1 MSYLKDQISSFQA
14 STSNASSKVANKRVA
29 VASSDYTSSS
39 APTPSV
45 ASSRPAAQNE
55 SKRKRPDPTAYS
67 QPADTGTGKNLYT
80 QMVYAVEYIKDKGRP
95 QTLTDIISYLN
106 IHNEPQQYKD
116 NVKRAL
122 RKHAKVQYH
131 PKDDGGEGTYAYR
144 SIYDIQTGDEV
155 LAFLQDQKTAQGLE
169 VKKLKDGWPDIE
181 NTIDELETLGK
192 LLVTR
197 NKKDDHARWIWLN
210 DPSLDF
216 PVDKDFQSLW
226 HKIKLPEAGALAD
239 ELEKAGLQPANKSRG
254 IKVDPIKHAKKPKKP
269 RKGGKTT
276 NTHMAGV
283 LRDFSH
289 LKK

>member
-14 STSNASSKVANKRVA
+14 STANASSKVANKRVA
-29 VASSDYTSSS
+29 VAPTDS
-39 APTPSV
+39 APSIVSSQPSV
-45 ASSRPAAQNE
+45 QLDN
-55 SKRKRPDPTAYS
+55 KRKRIETTAYS

-80 QMVYAVEYIKDKGRP
+80 QMVYAVDYIKDKGRP

-106 IHNEPQQYKD
+106 IHNEPEQYKD

-131 PKDDGGEGTYAYR
+131 PKNDGGEGTYTYR
-144 SIYDIQTGDEV
+144 SIYNIRTGDKL
-155 LAFLQDQKTAQGLE
+155 LAFLQNQKTAQGLE
-169 VKKLKDGWPDIE
+169 VKKLMDGWPDVD
-181 NTIDELETLGK
+181 NTIDELEPLGK

-197 NKKDDHARWIWLN
+197 NKKDDHPKWVWLN

-216 PVDKDFQSLW
+216 SVDEEFQLIW

-254 IKVDPIKHAKKPKKP
+254 VKVEPVKQAKKTKKP

-289 LKK
+289 LKR

>member
-1 MSYLKDQISSFQA
+1 MSYLKDQTSSFQA
-14 STSNASSKVANKRVA
+14 STVNASGKVANKRVA
-29 VASSDYTSSS
+29 VAPTDS
-39 APTPSV
+39 TPSFV
-45 ASSRPAAQNE
+45 SSRPPAQNDN
-55 SKRKRPDPTAYS
+55 KRKRPDTTAYS

-80 QMVYAVEYIKDKGRP
+80 QMVYAVDYIKEKGRP

-106 IHNEPQQYKD
+106 IHNEPEQYKD

-122 RKHAKVQYH
+122 TKHAKVQYH
-131 PKDDGGEGTYAYR
+131 PKNDGGEGTYTYR
-144 SIYDIQTGDEV
+144 SIYNIRTGDEL
-155 LAFLQDQKTAQGLE
+155 LASLQDQKTAQGLE
-169 VKKLKDGWPDIE
+169 VKKLKDGWPDVE
-181 NTIDELETLGK
+181 NTIDELEPLGK

-197 NKKDDHARWIWLN
+197 NKKDDHAKWVWLN

-216 PVDKDFQSLW
+216 PVDEEFQSIW
-226 HKIKLPEAGALAD
+226 HKTNLPEAGALAD

-254 IKVDPIKHAKKPKKP
+254 VKVEPVKQVKKTKKP

>member
-14 STSNASSKVANKRVA
+14 STANASSKVANKRVA
-29 VASSDYTSSS
+29 AASTEPILSAVSSQ
-39 APTPSV
+39 PTL
-45 ASSRPAAQNE
+45 QGDN
-55 SKRKRPDPTAYS
+55 KRKRPETTAYS
-67 QPADTGTGKNLYT
+67 QPSDTGTGKNLYT
-80 QMVYAVEYIKDKGRP
+80 QMVYAVDYIKDKGRP

-106 IHNEPQQYKD
+106 IHNEPEQYKD

-131 PKDDGGEGTYAYR
+131 PKNDGGEGTYTYR
-144 SIYDIQTGDEV
+144 SIYNIRTGDEL

-169 VKKLKDGWPDIE
+169 VKKLKDGWPDVE
-181 NTIDELETLGK
+181 NVIDELEPLGR

-197 NKKDDHARWIWLN
+197 NKKDDHAKWVWLN
-210 DPSLDF
+210 DPSLDYS
-216 PVDKDFQSLW
+216 VDEEFQLIW
-226 HKIKLPEAGALAD
+226 HKIKLPEVGALAD
-239 ELEKAGLQPANKSRG
+239 ELEKAGLQPANKRRG
-254 IKVDPIKHAKKPKKP
+254 VKMEPVRQAKKPKKP

>member
-14 STSNASSKVANKRVA
+14 STANASSKVANKRVA
-29 VASSDYTSSS
+29 AASTEPTLSVVSSQ
-39 APTPSV
+39 
-45 ASSRPAAQNE
+45 PALQGDN
-55 SKRKRPDPTAYS
+55 KRKRPETTAYS
-67 QPADTGTGKNLYT
+67 QPSDTGTGKNLYT
-80 QMVYAVEYIKDKGRP
+80 QMVYAVDYIKDKGRP

-106 IHNEPQQYKD
+106 IHNEPEQYKD

-131 PKDDGGEGTYAYR
+131 PKNDGGEGTYTYR
-144 SIYDIQTGDEV
+144 SIYNIRTGDDL

-169 VKKLKDGWPDIE
+169 VKRLKDGWPDVE
-181 NTIDELETLGK
+181 NVIDELEPLGR

-197 NKKDDHARWIWLN
+197 NKKDDHAKWVWLN
-210 DPSLDF
+210 DPSLDYS
-216 PVDKDFQSLW
+216 VDEEFQLIW
-226 HKIKLPEAGALAD
+226 HKIKLPEVGALAD

-254 IKVDPIKHAKKPKKP
+254 IKLEPVRQAKKPKKP